1 MKVEGHGVAV
11 HAKLTAPIRPCAVF
25 SKMKLEEVNARTKEA
40 VDFLVAALETGH
52 KWGAHRSALL
62 PPGLSSGENMV

>member
-1 MKVEGHGVAV
+1 
-11 HAKLTAPIRPCAVF
+11 
-25 SKMKLEEVNARTKEA
+25 MKLEEVNARTKEA
-40 VDFLVAALETGH
+40 VNFLVAALETGH